1 MAKKKVLIAG
11 ALGLTGRAAVR
22 HFESKGWEVV
32 GLSRRTPDQAYRDLG
47 GKTTTYIAVDLRD
60 PADCEAKLST
70 LTDVTHVVYAA
81 VYETSDLKAGW
92 VGGAEDFVGI
102 NVKMLGNFLD
112 VMLKTAPGLQHMTVF
127 QGAKAYGA
135 HTGAM
140 KLPAKESDPRLIS
153 VGFYTPQEELVKA
166 RQKGKSWTWTIV
178 RPQMISGFATGAPI
192 SCLPGVGVYAAV
204 CRELGLPLR
213 FTGRAD
219 GPLEAVDVDLLAKV
233 LEWAA
238 TSPRA
243 ANEIYNVGN
252 GDCFCWTHVYPR
264 IAREVFDMDIAP
276 PHTDYLSVVMADK
289 ADIWDDIVQR
299 YGLQKYAMRDLVASW
314 QIVDFF
320 LDYGD
325 RNRLSILSTI
335 KLRKHGFHECE
346 DSEDMIVRQL
356 KDMQAAKVLPP
367 RAR

>member
-1 MAKKKVLIAG
+1 MSKGKILIAG

-22 HFESKGWEVV
+22 RFESSGWEVV
-32 GLSRRTPDQAYRDLG
+32 GLSRRTPAQAYRNLDSRA
-47 GKTTTYIAVDLRD
+47 TYIAVDLRD
-60 PADCEAKLST
+60 PADCEAKLSG
-70 LTDVTHVVYAA
+70 LTDVTHIVYAA

-102 NVKMLGNFLD
+102 NVQMLKNFLD
-112 VMLKTAPGLQHMTVF
+112 VMLRTAPNLQHMTVF

-140 KLPAKESDPRLIS
+140 KVPAKESDPRLIS
-153 VGFYTPQEELVKA
+153 VGFYTPQEELVKQ
-166 RQKGKSWTWTIV
+166 RQKGRSWSWTIV

-238 TSPRA
+238 TTPRA

-252 GDCFCWTHVYPR
+252 GDCFCWPNVFPR
-264 IAREVFDMDIAP
+264 IARDVFDMEVAP

-289 ADIWDDIVQR
+289 GGIWDDIVKRYDLQR
-299 YGLQKYAMRDLVASW
+299 YTMRELVASW

-325 RNRLSILSTI
+325 RSRLSILSTI

-346 DSEDMIVRQL
+346 DSEEMVLRQL
-356 KDMQAAKVLPP
+356 KEMQAARVLPP
-367 RAR
+367 RGR